1 MARLKTRYNDEL
13 KAQLKEVL
21 GVENVMDIPRIT
33 KITINM
39 GVGAAAADKK
49 LLDGALADMQ
59 AIAGQKPVLTLARKS
74 IAGFKIRDGWPIG
87 CKVTLRG
94 ERMYEFLDRLISIAI
109 PRIRDFRGFSPKSF
123 DGRGNYSVG
132 LKEQIM
138 FPEIDFDKIDRIR
151 GMDITITTTARTDDE
166 GRALM
171 RAFGFP
177 FK

>member
-13 KAQLKEVL
+13 KAQLQETL
-21 GVENVMDIPRIT
+21 GVKNVMDIPRIT

-109 PRIRDFRGFSPKSF
+109 PRIRDFRGFSSKSF
-123 DGRGNYSVG
+123 DGRGNYSMG

-138 FPEIDFDKIDRIR
+138 FPEIDFDKIDQIR

>member
-13 KAQLKEVL
+13 KAQLQETLAVK
-21 GVENVMDIPRIT
+21 NVMDIPRIT

-94 ERMYEFLDRLISIAI
+94 ERMYEFLDLSLIHI
-109 PRIRDFRGFSPKSF
+109 
-123 DGRGNYSVG
+123 
-132 LKEQIM
+132 
-138 FPEIDFDKIDRIR
+138 
-151 GMDITITTTARTDDE
+151 
-166 GRALM
+166 
-171 RAFGFP
+171 
-177 FK
+177 

>member
-13 KAQLKEVL
+13 KAQLQETL
-21 GVENVMDIPRIT
+21 GVKNVMDIPRIT

-94 ERMYEFLDRLISIAI
+94 ERGKAH
-109 PRIRDFRGFSPKSF
+109 
-123 DGRGNYSVG
+123 
-132 LKEQIM
+132 
-138 FPEIDFDKIDRIR
+138 
-151 GMDITITTTARTDDE
+151 
-166 GRALM
+166 
-171 RAFGFP
+171 
-177 FK
+177 